1 MTTELLQPSA
11 ARNPAVERLYA
22 GVTTLLESE
31 NWRRLLRFRQR
42 FHHYSF
48 HNTALIY
55 LQRPDATLVAGYR
68 RWQEMGRQVRR
79 GEQGIVILAPILRRV
94 VDSDADAPQLQL
106 VGFRPARVFALEQ
119 TDGEP
124 LPEQPE
130 PQLLTDDTAAI
141 RQTFQRALTF
151 SEGLGIPIE
160 RYALPAGVMGRY
172 NRINRTITLRP
183 NLPPLQALK
192 TLIHELAHALM
203 HTENTTKARHRL
215 ELEAESCAFL
225 VCDAL
230 GLDTA
235 TYSFAYLASWTDD
248 PKDLL
253 LAGEQAAKT
262 ATQVLEA
269 LSLRYSPT
277 AALYVEKNPATP
289 TTRSHL
295 CNLLGCSSGGS
306 HAKPY

>member
-1 MTTELLQPSA
+1 MTTESLQLSA
-11 ARNPAVERLYA
+11 ASSPAFERLYD
-22 GVTTLLESE
+22 GVTILLESE

-48 HNTALIY
+48 QNTALIY

-68 RWQEMGRQVRR
+68 RWQELGRQVRR
-79 GEQGIVILAPILRRV
+79 GERGILILAPV
-94 VDSDADAPQLQL
+94 FKKAVDADGDEERTQL
-106 VGFRPARVFALEQ
+106 VGFRSARVFAFEQ
-119 TDGEP
+119 TEGEP

-130 PQLLTDDTAAI
+130 PQLLTSDTAAI

-151 SEGLGIPIE
+151 SEGLSIPIE
-160 RYALPAGVMGRY
+160 RYTLPVGVMGRY
-172 NRINRTITLRP
+172 NRVNRTIALRP
-183 NLPPLQALK
+183 DLPPLQALK

-203 HTENTTKARHRL
+203 HAEATTKARHRL
-215 ELEAESCAFL
+215 ELEAETCAFL

-235 TYSFAYLASWTDD
+235 AYSFAYLASWTDE

-262 ATQVLEA
+262 ARLVL
-269 LSLRYSPT
+269 
-277 AALYVEKNPATP
+277 AALKPEGHATA
-289 TTRSHL
+289 
-295 CNLLGCSSGGS
+295 LLGLRKDLGS
-306 HAKPY
+306 APCRHPCAKSFGTTGRQHV